1 MSHRF
6 KVVVA
11 CALSAYTLGAN
22 AQLFSP
28 GTPGCESCKADEY
41 LLRITDTVPAGGNYV
56 HVDDPACGNAAEV
69 NQQVGA
75 IIAGAPK
82 AAEGKKGAGEIKAVA
97 NALGVQGGTLGKL
110 FADYADTNKARCHP
124 VCATV
129 PEGAVVTGLAF
140 HMKPWNADGLMK
152 CQIGNQCAGFARVF
166 PHVQSKQAV
175 CVVVSNWSH
184 NLARP
189 VKMEVWFKSAIQ
201 PVEYR

>member
-110 FADYADTNKARCHP
+110 FADYADTNKP
-124 VCATV
+124 V
-129 PEGAVVTGLAF
+129 
-140 HMKPWNADGLMK
+140 
-152 CQIGNQCAGFARVF
+152 
-166 PHVQSKQAV
+166 
-175 CVVVSNWSH
+175 
-184 NLARP
+184 
-189 VKMEVWFKSAIQ
+189 AIQ
-201 PVEYR
+201 SAQRCRKAR